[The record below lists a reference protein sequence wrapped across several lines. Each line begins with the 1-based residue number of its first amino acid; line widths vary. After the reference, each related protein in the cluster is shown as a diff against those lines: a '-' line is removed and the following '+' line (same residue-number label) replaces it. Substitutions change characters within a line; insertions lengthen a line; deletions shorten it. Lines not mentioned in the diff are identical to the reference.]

1 MIVLDTNVISEL
13 MRVNATPQVINWV
26 ASYPSQ
32 ELFTTTITQAE
43 ILYGLAIL
51 PLGKRKTDLEKA
63 AYKMFEE
70 EFQNRIFPFDKNA
83 AITFSE
89 IAAWRRQLGS
99 PISQADAQIAAI
111 AKSRRASLATRNVS
125 DFENCQLSIIN
136 PWSL

>member
-13 MRVNATPQVINWV
+13 MKVNATPQVINWV
-26 ASYPSQ
+26 ASYPPQ

-63 AYKMFEE
+63 ACKMFEE
-70 EFQNRIFPFDKNA
+70 EFQNRIFPFDQNS
-83 AITFSE
+83 AITLSE
-89 IAAWRRQLGS
+89 IAAWRRKLGS

-111 AKSRRASLATRNVS
+111 APCIIATDHELFS
-125 DFENCQLSIIN
+125 YC
-136 PWSL
+136 